1 MNILLIPGIN
11 NTART
16 FDGVVANLPAGL
28 TGIAVDC
35 PALNTV
41 EAVAEALLAEAPE
54 KFIACG
60 HSFGGYV
67 ALAMLDLAPERLA
80 GIALINSNDWAD
92 SETLAATREQKA
104 VQALGGAYEE
114 LANAASARAYH
125 PDNAGRADLLEERAA
140 GLLGYG
146 AERYA
151 AHSRACAARPDR
163 GALLAATDLPKIV
176 IVADQDGWCPRQNSW
191 PWQSVPARHL
201 PPLPPPATCCPP
213 NSPPPWPKLWRTG
226 RCKVNGWPIENRFRI
241 SKEYPEPPHIGSGK
255 SAPSYHPENAG
266 QTIGPSRGL

>member
-16 FDGVVANLPAGL
+16 FDGVVANLPAGM
-28 TGIAVDC
+28 TGVAVDC

-104 VQALGGAYEE
+104 AQALGGAYEE

-176 IVADQDGWCPRQNSW
+176 IVADQDVV
-191 PWQSVPARHL
+191 VPTAKQL
-201 PPLPPPATCCPP
+201 AMAE
-213 NSPPPWPKLWRTG
+213 RTG
-226 RCKVNGWPIENRFRI
+226 AA
-241 SKEYPEPPHIGSGK
+241 
-255 SAPSYHPENAG
+255 SATIATAG
-266 QTIGPSRGL
+266 HMLPAEQPAAVAEALANWAL

>member
-16 FDGVVANLPAGL
+16 FDGVVANLPAGM
-28 TGIAVDC
+28 TGVAVDC

-104 VQALGGAYEE
+104 AQALGGAYEE

-176 IVADQDGWCPRQNSW
+176 IVADQDVV
-191 PWQSVPARHL
+191 VPTAKQL
-201 PPLPPPATCCPP
+201 AMAE
-213 NSPPPWPKLWRTG
+213 RTG
-226 RCKVNGWPIENRFRI
+226 
-241 SKEYPEPPHIGSGK
+241 
-255 SAPSYHPENAG
+255 SASATIATAG
-266 QTIGPSRGL
+266 HMLPAEQPAAVAEALANWAL

>member
-11 NTART
+11 NNART
-16 FDGVVANLPAGL
+16 FDGVVANLPSGL
-28 TGIAVDC
+28 TCIAVDC

-104 VQALGGAYEE
+104 AQALGGAYEE

-176 IVADQDGWCPRQNSW
+176 IVADQDVV
-191 PWQSVPARHL
+191 VPTAKQL
-201 PPLPPPATCCPP
+201 AMAE
-213 NSPPPWPKLWRTG
+213 RTG
-226 RCKVNGWPIENRFRI
+226 AA
-241 SKEYPEPPHIGSGK
+241 
-255 SAPSYHPENAG
+255 SATIATAG
-266 QTIGPSRGL
+266 HMLPAEQPAAVAEALANWAL